1 MTGHSKR
8 VSANLG
14 EMMIEKL
21 IRINIHM
28 AENRVDNCAG
38 LVWDPGNK
46 RRLHEGAGI
55 IIEL

>member
-1 MTGHSKR
+1 MIGHSKR

-14 EMMIEKL
+14 EMIEKL
-21 IRINIHM
+21 IRINIHL

-46 RRLHEGAGI
+46 RRLHEGGGI